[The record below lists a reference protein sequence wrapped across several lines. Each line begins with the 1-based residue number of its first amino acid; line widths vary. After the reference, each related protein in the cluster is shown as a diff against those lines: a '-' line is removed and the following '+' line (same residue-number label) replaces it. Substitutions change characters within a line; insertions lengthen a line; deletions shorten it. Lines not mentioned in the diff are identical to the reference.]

1 MSRNFVTK
9 IGIELGI
16 RAPAKAIERAAQIA
30 DDNSVEYFFV
40 PETHPGFFGVNALEV
55 LSNISKKVKHVK
67 LGTGIINVFSRTQEE
82 ILDAAN
88 HLHTKTGGK
97 FVLGIGTSAPIIIK
111 NLWNMEFKKPLSRL
125 RDYSN
130 FIKTKYSGPIYWA
143 AVGEKTTK
151 LAAENADGV
160 IFFLKPRDQIS
171 NHIDMINSTLKS
183 LNKSEDEFN
192 VISILPTFFA
202 DNNNQAKMTLA
213 SYIGANEFYAI
224 SLTNAGFQDEVE
236 KIKNAFE
243 KVGLLEAMQNVGDV
257 LLDELTVSGSVEEC
271 KEKISKMIKNTKLK
285 TVILGF
291 DLPEDK
297 YTDDFFEKLDKLL
310 KSLQ

>member
-1 MSRNFVTK
+1 MTK

-16 RAPAKAIERAAQIA
+16 RAPVEAIEKAAKIA
-30 DDNSVEYFFV
+30 DDNSVEYFLV
-40 PETHPGFFGVNALEV
+40 PETHPGFFGVDALDV
-55 LSNISKKVKHVK
+55 LSSISEKVKRVK

-88 HLHTKTGGK
+88 QLHTKTGGK

-130 FIKTKYSGPIYWA
+130 FIKTKYSGLIYWA

-171 NHIDMINSTLKS
+171 NHIDLINSTLKS

-202 DNNNQAKMTLA
+202 DNNDQAKMTLA

-224 SLTNAGFQDEVE
+224 SLTNAGFQEEVK
-236 KIKNAFE
+236 KIKNAFN
-243 KVGLLEAMQNVGDV
+243 KVGLWEAAQNVADV
-257 LLDELTVSGSVEEC
+257 LLEELTISGSVEEC
-271 KEKISKMIKNTKLK
+271 KEKISKMAKSTKLK
-285 TVILGF
+285 TIILGF

-297 YTDDFFEKLDKLL
+297 YTDEFFEKLDKLL
-310 KSLQ
+310 KSLQKDAIC

>member
-1 MSRNFVTK
+1 MTK

-16 RAPAKAIERAAQIA
+16 RAPKEAIELAAQIA
-30 DDNSVEYFFV
+30 DDNCVEYFFV
-40 PETHPGFFGVNALEV
+40 PETHPGFFGVNALDV
-55 LSNISKKVKHVK
+55 LSEISEKVKHVK

-88 HLHTKTGGK
+88 HIHKKTSGK
-97 FVLGIGTSAPIIIK
+97 FILGIGTSAPIIIK
-111 NLWNMEFKKPLSRL
+111 NLWNIEFKKPLSRL

-130 FIKTKYSGPIYWA
+130 FIKTKYSGQIYWA

-171 NHIDMINSTLKS
+171 NHIDMINLTLKS
-183 LNKSEDEFN
+183 LNKSVDEFN
-192 VISILPTFFA
+192 IISILPTFFA

-224 SLTNAGFQDEVE
+224 SLTNAGFQDEVK
-236 KIKNAFE
+236 KIKNAYQ

-271 KEKISKMIKNTKLK
+271 KEKISKMIKSTKLK
-285 TVILGF
+285 TIILGF

-297 YTDDFFEKLDKLL
+297 YTDEFFEKLDKLL